1 MRVAWYRFTA
11 TLGRRRGGYL
21 TIVLLIGLVGGIAMG
36 SVAAARRTQASFAT
50 FLASTNPSDL
60 TVQAGAPNLT
70 KELERL
76 PGVQRVEAADFN
88 VNAYP
93 LGRAGAPASSAYA
106 LGNTGPVGSINGEYF
121 NQDRV
126 TVTAGRMADP
136 KRADE
141 FVATALAERL
151 LGWHVGQVIPTG
163 VYTNA
168 QVSEPGSARVK
179 PHLRLDMRLTGTVV
193 FNDQVVLDE
202 VDRFP
207 ALVLFTPALTRPLSA
222 GVIYARYSL
231 KLRGGA
237 GAVPAVEREIIG
249 ALPRGITAFTSPR
262 SSRDRSTARSGPRR
276 SHWRCSAS
284 SPCSRRYCSRRR

>member
-70 KELERL
+70 RELGRL

-93 LGRAGAPASSAYA
+93 LGRAGAPAFSAYLPGKA
-106 LGNTGPVGSINGEYF
+106 GPVGSINGEYF

-126 TVTAGRMADP
+126 TVTAGR
-136 KRADE
+136 
-141 FVATALAERL
+141 
-151 LGWHVGQVIPTG
+151 WPTR
-163 VYTNA
+163 
-168 QVSEPGSARVK
+168 S
-179 PHLRLDMRLTGTVV
+179 
-193 FNDQVVLDE
+193 
-202 VDRFP
+202 
-207 ALVLFTPALTRPLSA
+207 ALTSSSRPRWRSGCSA
-222 GVIYARYSL
+222 G
-231 KLRGGA
+231 
-237 GAVPAVEREIIG
+237 
-249 ALPRGITAFTSPR
+249 TSAR
-262 SSRDRSTARSGPRR
+262 SSRRACTPM
-276 SHWRCSAS
+276 
-284 SPCSRRYCSRRR
+284 RRRASPHSARRE